1 MPKPRNAKRPP
12 SAPKRP
18 SFGIQVTNRTN
29 TPRIAY
35 SQVSGSATNTLA
47 PAAAPI
53 TEPMMNGTS
62 VPRITCRHMIIVR
75 AAPVPSIT
83 TVCTGISAAGGITIA
98 ISASSS
104 TPPAAP
110 VKTPMKPETNDARDR
125 PAKRSGPIS
134 GVKRKSILVVVSC
147 LFERRARGGTGG
159 DPGRT

>member
-1 MPKPRNAKRPP
+1 MPKPRNAKRRP
-12 SAPKRP
+12 SAPTRP
-18 SFGIQVTNRTN
+18 SFGIHVTSRTK
-29 TPRIAY
+29 TPRITC
-35 SQVSGSATNTLA
+35 SQVIGSATNTLA

-53 TEPMMNGTS
+53 AEPMMNGTS
-62 VPRITCRHMIIVR
+62 VPRMTCRHMIMVR

-98 ISASSS
+98 ISASKS

-110 VKTPMKPETNDARDR
+110 VKTPMKPETNDATER
-125 PAKRSGPIS
+125 PANSSGPIS

-147 LFERRARGGTGG
+147 LLERRARGGTGG